1 MDATR
6 TSKTH
11 WNGHS
16 ALILR
21 FDYPLASG
29 RIDYKC
35 NAVLHLA
42 KTCREL
48 AVVKSIWGLV
58 ILLFVVLL
66 LFGNRLPAA
75 ARALGQSLVE
85 FKRGMKELDD
95 ESPTKP
101 SDRER

>member
-1 MDATR
+1 M
-6 TSKTH
+6 
-11 WNGHS
+11 
-16 ALILR
+16 
-21 FDYPLASG
+21 
-29 RIDYKC
+29 
-35 NAVLHLA
+35 
-42 KTCREL
+42 
-48 AVVKSIWGLV
+48 KSIWGLV